1 MVDAIVQRLAERVPE
16 LRLIDTAAAYAAL
29 EAPPARAQCP
39 AAYVIE
45 LEETAGPQG
54 LATGG
59 TRQLVTERVAVV
71 LILDAARDAR
81 GAAGAAAL
89 RPLRQAVRAA
99 LAGFAPDE
107 AHDALTFQGGRL
119 IAAEGGYLAWEEAFA
134 ARSVLR
140 GPDA

>member
-1 MVDAIVQRLAERVPE
+1 MERLRTVPA

-45 LEETAGPQG
+45 LADEAGPNG

-59 TRQLVTERVAVV
+59 VRQALTERIGVV
-71 LILDAARDAR
+71 LILDASRDAR

-99 LAGFAPDE
+99 LVGFAPDE
-107 AHDALTFQGGRL
+107 DHDALTFVAGRL
-119 IAAEGGYLAWEEAFA
+119 IAAEGGYLAWEETFS

-140 GPDA
+140 GP